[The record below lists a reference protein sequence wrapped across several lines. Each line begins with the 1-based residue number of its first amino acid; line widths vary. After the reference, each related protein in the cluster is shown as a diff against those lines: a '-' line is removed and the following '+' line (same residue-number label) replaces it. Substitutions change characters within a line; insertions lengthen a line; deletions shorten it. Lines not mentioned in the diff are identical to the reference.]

1 MSSSGNS
8 NTFKKCNEVG
18 FIMLS
23 RASVTVSVLLLF
35 ILSGCQVYTNLYGTQ
50 NATEQYVPDSSIKVD
65 GSEVGIVTEVSED
78 ETLSPEAKQLAEE
91 LAKKIEANQ
100 EEEQATPTGP
110 ETAPEPVE
118 TTPAEGT
125 AETAPESKE
134 GPLAVIAQ
142 ETDKVSLQPE
152 ASDPDGDTLIFAFT
166 SPLDGSGAW
175 QTTYGDAGEY
185 TVTVTASDGDL
196 TTTKDVLLIINK
208 KEEAP
213 SIDASFPE
221 EASVEAKET
230 DKITFTV
237 AVSDLNKDPLSYEW
251 KLDGVQ
257 AGDST
262 EYEYQTT
269 YDDSGSH
276 TVKVDVSDGS
286 TTTNKIWAVEVVNLN
301 RKPVLESFE
310 PASAKETDII
320 TIVAEATDADG
331 DEIAY
336 SISDARFIQDGNEFV
351 WSTDYSSAGTYTI
364 AVSAS
369 DGEDTVSQDIKLTV
383 ANVNRKPVILDITQK

>member
-8 NTFKKCNEVG
+8 NTFQKCNEVG
-18 FIMLS
+18 IIMLS
-23 RASVTVSVLLLF
+23 RASVTVFVLLMF

-50 NATEQYVPDSSIKVD
+50 NASEQYVPDSSIKVD
-65 GSEVGIVTEVSED
+65 GSEEGIVSEVTED
-78 ETLSPEAKQLAEE
+78 ETLSPEAKALAEE

-100 EEEQATPTGP
+100 EEPAAPIET

-118 TTPAEGT
+118 TIPAEEP
-125 AETAPESKE
+125 AETAPESGE
-134 GPLAVIAQ
+134 ESLAVIAQ

-166 SPLDGSGAW
+166 SPLDESGAW

-213 SIDASFPE
+213 SIDASSPE
-221 EASVEAKET
+221 EASVKTKET
-230 DKITFTV
+230 DKLTFTV
-237 AVSDLNKDPLSYEW
+237 AASDLNKDALSYEW
-251 KLDGVQ
+251 KLDGSK

-276 TVKVDVSDGS
+276 TVKVDVSDGAS
-286 TTTNKIWAVEVVNLN
+286 TTSKIWAVEVANLN
-301 RKPVLESFE
+301 RKPVLSSFE
-310 PASAKETDII
+310 SVSAKETDTII
-320 TIVAEATDADG
+320 IVAEATDADG
-331 DEIAY
+331 DSIEY
-336 SISDARFIQDGNEFV
+336 SISDAHFTQDGNEFV
-351 WSTDYSSAGTYTI
+351 WNTDYSSAGTYTI
-364 AVSAS
+364 TVNAS
-369 DGEDTVSQDIKLTV
+369 DGADTVSQDIKITV